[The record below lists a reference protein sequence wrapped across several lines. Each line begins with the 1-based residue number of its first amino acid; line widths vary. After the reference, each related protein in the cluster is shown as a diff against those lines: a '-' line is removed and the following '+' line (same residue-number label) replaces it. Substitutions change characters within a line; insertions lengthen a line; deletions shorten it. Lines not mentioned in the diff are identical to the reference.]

1 MVKYLLDNI
10 KIIKSLDITFYS
22 DLAESCYYNT
32 YYYDYIFKEINGTFD
47 YVKRKVMYESDV
59 QPGLDK
65 FGNISLNTKLEMPI
79 ISSIKYYPNKKQLD
93 NKNDFIK
100 LNPVEIYFI

>member
-1 MVKYLLDNI
+1 
-10 KIIKSLDITFYS
+10 
-22 DLAESCYYNT
+22 
-32 YYYDYIFKEINGTFD
+32 
-47 YVKRKVMYESDV
+47 MYESDM

-65 FGNISLNTKLEMPI
+65 FGNISLNSKLEMPI

-100 LNPVEIYFI
+100 LQPVEIYFI